1 MTYRTR
7 QYSENQRHII
17 RPCRSSKAETEGQCP
32 RLDQL
37 DKQAIISLAEQK
49 KKVKKERK
57 MKNGITW
64 FYISGLKMYAVDYIG
79 AYFNG

>member
-17 RPCRSSKAETEGQCP
+17 RPCRSSKAETEGQRP

-37 DKQAIISLAEQK
+37 DKQKINST
-49 KKVKKERK
+49 VKNLEP
-57 MKNGITW
+57 
-64 FYISGLKMYAVDYIG
+64 
-79 AYFNG
+79 